1 MKSRTAVSAMALV
14 CAMTMGL
21 AACGQGDAKGGAD
34 GKPQSVSAATGNEA
48 TQQKQ
53 GLYTEGFNKLI
64 DEHWGVPENFDSY
77 QKLDIPNAST
87 TSSISFPENITTLET
102 AIEKLK
108 EGKALAGGNQSR
120 RTDAAVDKLL
130 PQLEALLAQWKT
142 LDPYYESR
150 AYREDGLAKGKAA
163 HAALMTAYQ
172 GAIAGIGEL
181 DAALSEYQRA
191 SNAAKIEALT
201 KSGHPAE
208 ASLIDAM
215 QKADHFTTAV
225 IEDNP
230 AEADRLLPEFV
241 AAAAKLR
248 TAEAGLPA
256 DDENKSE
263 FGSIAGYVDSMIGSW
278 RDYKQSKS
286 DYERESI
293 VDDYNRA
300 IDRMN
305 DVEMPA

>member
-1 MKSRTAVSAMALV
+1 MKSRTAVSAMALA

-21 AACGQGDAKGGAD
+21 AACGQSDAQGGAS
-34 GKPQSVSAATGNEA
+34 GKAESVSAAAGSET

-64 DEHWGVPENFDSY
+64 DEHWGVPENFDKY
-77 QKLDIPNAST
+77 QKLNIPNANP

-108 EGKALAGGNQSR
+108 EGKALASGNQSQ
-120 RTDAAVDKLL
+120 RTDAAVEKLL
-130 PQLEALLAQWKT
+130 PQLEALLVQWKA

-150 AYREDGLAKGKAA
+150 AYREDGLAQGKAA
-163 HAALMTAYQ
+163 HAALMTTYQ
-172 GAIAGIGEL
+172 GAVAGISEL
-181 DAALSEYQRA
+181 DAALTEYQRA
-191 SNAAKIEALT
+191 SNAAKMAALT
-201 KSGHPAE
+201 KAGHTAE
-208 ASLIDAM
+208 ANLIDAM
-215 QKADHFTTAV
+215 QKADHFTSAV
-225 IEDNP
+225 IGDNA

-241 AAAAKLR
+241 VAAAKLR
-248 TAEAGLPA
+248 TAEAGLAA
-256 DDENKSE
+256 DAENKSE
-263 FGSIAGYVDSMIGSW
+263 FSSIAGNIDSMIGSW

-300 IDRMN
+300 ISRMN
-305 DVEMPA
+305 DVEMPV

>member
-1 MKSRTAVSAMALV
+1 MALV

-34 GKPQSVSAATGNEA
+34 GSQSVSAAAGSEL

-53 GLYTEGFNKLI
+53 SLYTEGFNKLI
-64 DEHWGVPENFDSY
+64 DDSWGVPNNFENY
-77 QKLDIPNAST
+77 QKLDIPNASA

-108 EGKALAGGNQSR
+108 EGKAFAGGTQSR

-172 GAIAGIGEL
+172 GAIAGISEL

-201 KSGHPAE
+201 KSGHTAE

-225 IEDNP
+225 IEDK
-230 AEADRLLPEFV
+230 ADEADRLLPEFV

-248 TAEAGLPA
+248 EAEAALPA
-256 DDENKSE
+256 DNENKSE

-300 IDRMN
+300 IDRMG

>member
-1 MKSRTAVSAMALV
+1 MALV

-21 AACGQGDAKGGAD
+21 AACGQGDAKGPD

-77 QKLDIPNAST
+77 QKLDIPNADP

-163 HAALMTAYQ
+163 NAALMTAYQ

-201 KSGHPAE
+201 KSGH
-208 ASLIDAM
+208 
-215 QKADHFTTAV
+215 
-225 IEDNP
+225 
-230 AEADRLLPEFV
+230 
-241 AAAAKLR
+241 
-248 TAEAGLPA
+248 TAEAPE
-256 DDENKSE
+256 DVKYDTSE
-263 FGSIAGYVDSMIGSW
+263 EASGAAGAFLAANTTTDG
-278 RDYKQSKS
+278 
-286 DYERESI
+286 
-293 VDDYNRA
+293 A
-300 IDRMN
+300 T
-305 DVEMPA
+305 A

>member
-21 AACGQGDAKGGAD
+21 AACGQGDAKGGVES
-34 GKPQSVSAATGNEA
+34 QSVKAAAGSEL
-48 TQQKQ
+48 TQQKL

-64 DEHWGVPENFDSY
+64 DDSWGVPANFDNY
-77 QKLDIPNAST
+77 QKLDLPNADP

-108 EGKALAGGNQSR
+108 EGNGVAGGNQSER
-120 RTDAAVDKLL
+120 AEAAVNKLL

-163 HAALMTAYQ
+163 HTALMRAYQ

-225 IEDNP
+225 IEDKTD
-230 AEADRLLPEFV
+230 EADRLLPEFV

-248 TAEAGLPA
+248 EAEAALPA
-256 DDENKSE
+256 DNENKSE

-300 IDRMN
+300 IERMN

>member
-1 MKSRTAVSAMALV
+1 MAMV

-34 GKPQSVSAATGNEA
+34 GKPQSVSAAAGSEL
-48 TQQKQ
+48 TQQKL

-64 DEHWGVPENFDSY
+64 DDSWGVPANFGNY
-77 QKLDIPNAST
+77 QKLDLPNASP

-108 EGKALAGGNQSR
+108 EGKAFAGGNQSR
-120 RTDAAVDKLL
+120 RADAAVEKLI

-181 DAALSEYQRA
+181 DAALTEYQRA
-191 SNAAKIEALT
+191 TNAAKMEALT
-201 KSGHPAE
+201 KAGHTAE

-225 IEDNP
+225 IEDNA

-256 DDENKSE
+256 DNENKSE

-300 IDRMN
+300 VERMN

>member
-21 AACGQGDAKGGAD
+21 AACGQGDANGGAD
-34 GKPQSVSAATGNEA
+34 GSQSVSAAAGSEL

-64 DEHWGVPENFDSY
+64 DDSWGVPNNFENY
-77 QKLDIPNAST
+77 QKLDIPNASA

-108 EGKALAGGNQSR
+108 EGKAFAGGTQSR

-163 HAALMTAYQ
+163 HTALMTAYQ

-201 KSGHPAE
+201 KSGHTAE

-225 IEDNP
+225 IEDK
-230 AEADRLLPEFV
+230 ADEADRLLPEFV

-248 TAEAGLPA
+248 EAEAALPA
-256 DDENKSE
+256 DNENKSE

-300 IDRMN
+300 IDRMG

>member
-21 AACGQGDAKGGAD
+21 AACGQGDAKGPD
-34 GKPQSVSAATGNEA
+34 GKPQSVSAAAGSEL
-48 TQQKQ
+48 TQQKV

-64 DEHWGVPENFDSY
+64 DDSWGVPSNFGNY
-77 QKLDIPNAST
+77 QKLDIPNADP

-108 EGKALAGGNQSR
+108 EGNGVAGGNQSER
-120 RTDAAVDKLL
+120 AEAAVNKLL

-191 SNAAKIEALT
+191 SNAAKMEALT
-201 KSGHPAE
+201 KSGHTAE

-225 IEDNP
+225 IEDK
-230 AEADRLLPEFV
+230 ADEADRLLPEFV

-248 TAEAGLPA
+248 EAEAALPA
-256 DDENKSE
+256 DNENKSE

-300 IDRMN
+300 IERMN

>member
-1 MKSRTAVSAMALV
+1 MALV

-21 AACGQGDAKGGAD
+21 AACGQGDAKNGAE
-34 GKPQSVSAATGNEA
+34 GRPQSVRAAAGAET
-48 TQQKQ
+48 TQQKLS
-53 GLYTEGFNKLI
+53 LYTEAFNKLI
-64 DEHWGVPENFDSY
+64 DDNWGVPENFDKY
-77 QKLDIPNAST
+77 QKLNIPSANA
-87 TSSISFPENITTLET
+87 TSSIYFPENITTLET

-108 EGKALAGGNQSR
+108 EGKALSGGPQSQR
-120 RTDAAVDKLL
+120 ADAAVDKLI

-150 AYREDGLAKGKAA
+150 AYREDNLAQGKAA

-172 GAIAGIGEL
+172 GATAGIGEL
-181 DAALSEYQRA
+181 DAALTEYQRA
-191 SNAAKIEALT
+191 SNAAKMAALI
-201 KSGHPAE
+201 KSGHTAE

-225 IEDNP
+225 IEDNA

-248 TAEAGLPA
+248 TAEAGLAA
-256 DDENKSE
+256 DNANKSE
-263 FGSIAGYVDSMIGSW
+263 FSSIAGRLDSMIGSW

-293 VDDYNRA
+293 VDDYNSA
-300 IDRMN
+300 IGTMN
-305 DVEMPA
+305 RVEMPI

>member
-1 MKSRTAVSAMALV
+1 MALV

-34 GKPQSVSAATGNEA
+34 GSQSVSAAAGSEL

-53 GLYTEGFNKLI
+53 SLYTEGFNKLI
-64 DEHWGVPENFDSY
+64 DDSWGVPNNFENY
-77 QKLDIPNAST
+77 QKLDIPNASA

-108 EGKALAGGNQSR
+108 EGKAFAGGTQSR

-163 HAALMTAYQ
+163 HAALITAYQ
-172 GAIAGIGEL
+172 GAIAGISEL

-201 KSGHPAE
+201 KSGHTAE

-225 IEDNP
+225 IEDK
-230 AEADRLLPEFV
+230 ADEADRLLPEFV

-248 TAEAGLPA
+248 EAEAALPA
-256 DDENKSE
+256 DNENKSE

-300 IDRMN
+300 IDRMG